1 MSDHY
6 DPQPDDP
13 TLRAPATPPP
23 PAASDDRVA
32 AAQDRAA
39 AAEHR
44 AETAERYAGS
54 AGSNEQRETEVV
66 GHRPA
71 YGAGSLL
78 ALLGA
83 LAVAV
88 SVFLSWRQEGPGDG
102 GETTSASDASVQFL
116 WDIEAFTED
125 PSLLFVLLPAAA
137 LILIGAFIPRARWT
151 AWLGGLVAL
160 AVPVLYTISAG
171 RLQSDEGSADGA
183 FDFIDIGVW
192 VCAVGAALAIIGASL
207 LPRREIVT
215 ERSRQVE
222 Y

>member
-1 MSDHY
+1 MSDRN
-6 DPQPDDP
+6 DPEPDDP

-54 AGSNEQRETEVV
+54 NDQRETEVV

-88 SVFLSWRQEGPGDG
+88 SVFMRWVQEDLTTT
-102 GETTSASDASVQFL
+102 GETTRANDIPVQFL
-116 WDIEAFTED
+116 WDIDASDQD
-125 PSLLFVLLPAAA
+125 PSLLFLLLPAAA

-151 AWLGGLVAL
+151 AWLGGVVAL

-171 RLQSDEGSADGA
+171 RFLSDRPEGEGLNA